1 MANLLSIV
9 MSIIVF
15 LLVIIFASSVNVHL
29 DASKENQ
36 DNKVVIKIK
45 MLYGLIRFKKDLND
59 IKLTEDK
66 KEIDGDVDEDFE
78 FEKVDDSKN
87 DSKSDTEDV
96 NAGKQIGNTIDLYK
110 KYRSIINYMLNRTDF
125 KILYWKT
132 EIGFGDAALTG
143 MSIGMINILK
153 GNVYAMFNNI
163 KIRPKKIYFKVVP
176 NFNREIL
183 KTDIHSIF
191 KVKIGYIIIAGLKY
205 FWIASRKK

>member
-9 MSIIVF
+9 ISIIIF
-15 LLVIIFASSVNVHL
+15 LIVIIFLSSVNVHL
-29 DASKENQ
+29 DVSKENH
-36 DNKVVIKIK
+36 DNKGIIKVK
-45 MLYGLIRFKKDLND
+45 MLYGLIRFKKELDD

-66 KEIDGDVDEDFE
+66 KEIDGDVEEDFA
-78 FEKVDDSKN
+78 FEKVGSSKTDN
-87 DSKSDTEDV
+87 KSDTGDV
-96 NAGKQIGNTIDLYK
+96 NARQQIGNTIDLYK
-110 KYRSIINYMLNRTDF
+110 KYRSIINYMLYRTDF

-132 EIGFGDAALTG
+132 EIGFDDAALTG
-143 MSIGMINILK
+143 MSIGIVNILK

-163 KIRPKKIYFKVVP
+163 RIRPKKIYFKVVP

-205 FWIASRKK
+205 FWIANRKK